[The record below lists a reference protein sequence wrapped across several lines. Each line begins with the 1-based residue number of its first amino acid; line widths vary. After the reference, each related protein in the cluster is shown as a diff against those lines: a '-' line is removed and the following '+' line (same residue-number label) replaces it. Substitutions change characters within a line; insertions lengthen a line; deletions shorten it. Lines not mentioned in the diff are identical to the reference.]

1 MKIEKIL
8 TIFGLVTTILDAL
21 KNFLSASKK
30 SSSGDSKGP
39 GENS

>member
-8 TIFGLVTTILDAL
+8 TIFGLVITVLDAL

-30 SSSGDSKGP
+30 SSSEGSKDHE
-39 GENS
+39 ENS

>member
-21 KNFLSASKK
+21 KNFLRASKK
-30 SSSGDSKGP
+30 SSSECSKGT
-39 GENS
+39 EEKS

>member
-21 KNFLSASKK
+21 KNFLSSSKK
-30 SSSGDSKGP
+30 SSSEGHEATGEDS
-39 GENS
+39 

>member
-8 TIFGLVTTILDAL
+8 TIFSLVTTILDAL

-30 SSSGDSKGP
+30 SSSEGSKDP
-39 GENS
+39 EENS